1 MKIGHNGY
9 FQSEPYERIKQSCG
23 AVILLSEV
31 ELTASSD
38 SVERKLART
47 ALCSVCRV
55 NRVTNFTDLF
65 SGVI

>member
-31 ELTASSD
+31 GLTASSD

-47 ALCSVCRV
+47 AL
-55 NRVTNFTDLF
+55 
-65 SGVI
+65 

>member
-23 AVILLSEV
+23 ALILLSEV
-31 ELTASSD
+31 GLTASSD

-47 ALCSVCRV
+47 AL
-55 NRVTNFTDLF
+55 
-65 SGVI
+65 